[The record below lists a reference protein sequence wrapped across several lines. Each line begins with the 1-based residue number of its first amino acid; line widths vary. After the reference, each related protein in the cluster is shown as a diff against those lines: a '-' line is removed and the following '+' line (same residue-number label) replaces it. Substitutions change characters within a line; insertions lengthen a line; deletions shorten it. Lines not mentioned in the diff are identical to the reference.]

1 MIEIKERV
9 RLQEELKNFIVN
21 VGWTHKIQITQSDF
35 YTRDSKIAK
44 YAKITFA
51 ALTSAGLGS
60 FLLKLSSGFH
70 EIALIITF
78 VLSLATTF
86 ISLFSKEEDFE
97 KLSDSFRISAN
108 KFLELREKA
117 TELLYQAKYNE
128 ELGNL
133 SEKFM
138 KMKELR
144 LEYSSELLNPSKRAR
159 KIAEKRI
166 KENRDNDYYE
176 DYNFFIPKKLL
187 EDDEVSNDN

>member
-21 VGWTHKIQITQSDF
+21 VGWTHKIQITQSYF

-86 ISLFSKEEDFE
+86 ISLLSKEEDFE
-97 KLSDSFRISAN
+97 KLSDFFRISAN

-133 SEKFM
+133 SEEFM

-144 LEYSSELLNPSKRAR
+144 LEYSSELLNPSNRAR